1 MAFDISLILHK
12 GYGNHN
18 CEFWY
23 YWIFAHE
30 NEKKTA
36 INRTVGSA
44 SDSISVGSMAVVPG
58 TLFIDYIVGT
68 YPFDGSTLAWHT
80 M

>member
-1 MAFDISLILHK
+1 MGTITVNFDII
-12 GYGNHN
+12 GYLPMKM
-18 CEFWY
+18 
-23 YWIFAHE
+23 
-30 NEKKTA
+30 KKTA

-68 YPFDGSTLAWHT
+68 YPFDGSTLGWHT